1 MTEDSLE
8 HFMDG
13 NAAGSLLQEIF
24 VLDATTAQI
33 QCASCGFTEPVGSLR
48 LYAAT
53 MGAILRCIHCDC
65 IHLRATHTPHGRWLE
80 MPHAR
85 YLRF

>member
-1 MTEDSLE
+1 MTENNYE
-8 HFMDG
+8 PFIDG
-13 NAAGSLLQEIF
+13 NAAASLLQEIF

-48 LYAAT
+48 LYAAP
-53 MGAILRCIHCDC
+53 MGAILRCNHCDC
-65 IHLRATHTPHGRWLE
+65 ILLRATHTPHGRWLE
-80 MPHAR
+80 MPQAR